1 MLKKILFTF
10 LTLLV
15 VYSTCVVAYRVFEP
29 RDNQATNDTS
39 SMLAYD
45 SLKSYVED
53 SNSSIHYFFFY
64 SAINNNSI
72 YLKDTILT
80 SVESEIN
87 KSLSSIIEVV
97 DITELDQKLE
107 TKRLSEDW
115 SVSSYPAF
123 ISVSY
128 NNGEITVNNK
138 LEWTNE
144 KSITITDVINWL
156 ELNGIYES
164 KTAQN

>member
-15 VYSTCVVAYRVFEP
+15 IYSTCVVAYRIFEP
-29 RDNQATNDTS
+29 RDNQSTTDTS

-53 SNSSIHYFFFY
+53 SSSTIHYFFFY
-64 SAINNNSI
+64 SALNNNSI

-80 SVESEIN
+80 TVETDIN

-97 DITELDQKLE
+97 DITELDQKME

-115 SVSSYPAF
+115 QVSSYPALV
-123 ISVSY
+123 SVSY
-128 NNGEITVNNK
+128 ENNEIIINNK
-138 LEWTNE
+138 LEWTNDT
-144 KSITITDVINWL
+144 SITAIDVEDWL
-156 ELNGIYES
+156 ELNGIT
-164 KTAQN
+164 KTVQN